1 MIKRKYDRKI
11 ADTEHTI
18 IEAKRR
24 LSNSIVALKA

>member
-11 ADTEHTI
+11 TDNKHTI